1 MFVKHIIQEEQKFQ
15 NTKIKKNERT
25 QTKTTN
31 KIIIRKFQHDKV
43 HTAIYK
49 HKKAQVHDN
58 IKKTCVI
65 AVWQQEMDK

>member
-1 MFVKHIIQEEQKFQ
+1 MFVKHIIQEEQNFQ

-43 HTAIYK
+43 QTAIYK

-58 IKKTCVI
+58 IKKH
-65 AVWQQEMDK
+65 M